1 MTFTPDKIFDYGLI
15 LAFVLIV
22 IHYARRGFMASLV
35 QFVGNL
41 VSLLGA
47 LFLSGEAAAMLFDRF
62 FKNIFVNRIDSAIAQ
77 QGSVNL
83 ADTVQKFAGFLPDN
97 IQERIVETAS
107 SFLDFAAP
115 DVAERIVREV
125 IEPLITPIIAIVVF
139 FVAFALCRLLVG
151 FVVAVLT
158 NFNRIPVLGHV
169 NRFFGI
175 LMGALA
181 ACVDLYI
188 VLCAVW
194 ALVTITDGNMAFL
207 NWDVLQAS
215 ALFKIFSGINPFV

>member
-1 MTFTPDKIFDYGLI
+1 MIFTPDRIFDFCLI
-15 LAFVLIV
+15 VVFVLIV

-47 LFLSGEAAAMLFDRF
+47 IFLSGEATAMLFDRF
-62 FKNIFVNRIDSAIAQ
+62 FKNIFIDRIDSAITQ

-83 ADTVQKFAGFLPDN
+83 ADTVQKVAGFLPDN
-97 IQERIVETAS
+97 FQQRIVEAAS
-107 SFLDFAAP
+107 SFFDFAAP
-115 DVAERIVREV
+115 DVTERIVRDV

-139 FVAFALCRLLVG
+139 FIAFTLCRVLVG

-169 NRFFGI
+169 NRFCGI
-175 LMGALA
+175 LMGAMA

-188 VLCAVW
+188 LLCAIW
-194 ALVTITDGNMAFL
+194 ALVAITDGNMVFL
-207 NWDVLQAS
+207 NWDILQTS
-215 ALFKIFSGINPFV
+215 TLFKIFSGINPFV

>member
-1 MTFTPDKIFDYGLI
+1 MTFVPAQIFDIALLVI
-15 LAFVLIV
+15 FIVIV

-35 QFVGNL
+35 QFAGNL
-41 VSLLGA
+41 ISLLGA

-62 FKNIFVNRIDSAIAQ
+62 FKNTFVDRIDSTIAQ

-83 ADTVQKFAGFLPDN
+83 ADMVEKYAGFLPDN
-97 IQERIVETAS
+97 IQQRIVETAS

-115 DVAERIVREV
+115 DVAERIVRDV
-125 IEPLITPIIAIVVF
+125 VEPLITPIIAIVVF

-151 FVVAVLT
+151 FIVAVLT

-181 ACVDLYI
+181 AGVDLYI
-188 VLCAVW
+188 LLCAVW
-194 ALVTITDGNMAFL
+194 ALVTITDGSMALL
-207 NWDVLQAS
+207 NWKVLEDS
-215 ALFKIFSGINPFV
+215 TLFRIFNGINPFV